1 MFSAKRSASIFES
14 RSGLPCSLVSSWA
27 TSSRCSRT
35 WATACIKICAR
46 LLLGVLL
53 QAGNAAAAAAIA
65 RRVSAASPFGTL
77 STTSRVAGLRT
88 SVVAPLAA
96 LTRSPLMNIW
106 AKATP
111 SKGTDDTVGGMSET
125 AAAQSFVS
133 VSREPDG
140 VALIHLHRPP
150 ANSYNRA
157 FLDELNA
164 AIDEVRWDGDVH
176 GAVLVSDLAPRFFS
190 AGADITNFA
199 NSTQA
204 HRVMTVLH
212 AQEILLKI
220 ERTPK
225 VFIAAISGHALGGGL
240 EIALACD
247 FRFAA
252 EGEFRLGLPEVT
264 LGLLPG
270 NGGTQRLSRLIGRT
284 RALDMMITNQQVN
297 SARALELG
305 LVERVFP
312 ADELVEKSVDYVAQ
326 LAKGPTLAIGN
337 IKIATRLGAD
347 LPMEGAL
354 ALEREAVWRLFMSAD
369 ATEGL
374 AAFGAKRAPNWT
386 GQ

>member
-1 MFSAKRSASIFES
+1 M
-14 RSGLPCSLVSSWA
+14 
-27 TSSRCSRT
+27 
-35 WATACIKICAR
+35 
-46 LLLGVLL
+46 
-53 QAGNAAAAAAIA
+53 
-65 RRVSAASPFGTL
+65 
-77 STTSRVAGLRT
+77 
-88 SVVAPLAA
+88 
-96 LTRSPLMNIW
+96 
-106 AKATP
+106 
-111 SKGTDDTVGGMSET
+111 
-125 AAAQSFVS
+125 AAAQSLVS

-157 FLDELNA
+157 FLDDLNA
-164 AIDEVRWDGDVH
+164 AVDEVRWDGELH

-190 AGADITNFA
+190 AGADVNNFA
-199 NSTQA
+199 SSTQQQ
-204 HRVMTVLH
+204 RVMTVLH

-225 VFIAAISGHALGGGL
+225 IFVAAISGHALGGGL

-252 EGEFRLGLPEVT
+252 EGEFRIGLPEVT

-270 NGGTQRLSRLIGRT
+270 NGGTQRLTRLVGRT

-312 ADELVEKSVDYVAQ
+312 ADRLVPEAVDYLGK

-347 LPMEGAL
+347 LPLEGAL

-369 ATEGL
+369 AAEGL